1 MVPETQSLAIVG
13 PRRSSP
19 RPAYVRSPTI
29 PSCRKAGGAEGGGCD
44 DDRASGQQ
52 LAFGGTS
59 IGVWLKSDIGEE

>member
-1 MVPETQSLAIVG
+1 MYEAPS
-13 PRRSSP
+13 
-19 RPAYVRSPTI
+19 I

-44 DDRASGQQ
+44 DDGASGQQ

>member
-1 MVPETQSLAIVG
+1 MYEA
-13 PRRSSP
+13 
-19 RPAYVRSPTI
+19 PTI